1 MANKCIKCNNCG
13 HVGWSKNRGN
23 FLITIILLIFFFVP
37 GVIYEIWRRTGLGVC
52 ENCGSDLVQPSSAC
66 TSNRPSDVGDLIVL
80 GVLGVIGSIVV
91 VVLYALADSGIN
103 AFKNRNAP
111 APQLSQRELEG
122 SCLRSG
128 MVYYQKQGQYPIL
141 GDGKT
146 LALDK
151 IQIDCKGSKDGKYK
165 AP

>member
-1 MANKCIKCNNCG
+1 M
-13 HVGWSKNRGN
+13 
-23 FLITIILLIFFFVP
+23 
-37 GVIYEIWRRTGLGVC
+37 
-52 ENCGSDLVQPSSAC
+52 
-66 TSNRPSDVGDLIVL
+66 IVL